1 MIIYLM
7 LVSVKIYTS
16 ENTYMD
22 TKIPDNTF
30 NRIMEGLTSSRNI
43 LINQLIKCTSKWSSL
58 TFLSFCLPNV
68 HLWLPD
74 SIAGHI
80 FVKTWKLLNDCCSC
94 TLKVWVKR
102 ESNWWWTLC
111 LYQSVRSA
119 SVSHIINDNLQLQQF
134 NTRATM

>member
-43 LINQLIKCTSKWSSL
+43 LINQLIKCTSK
-58 TFLSFCLPNV
+58 
-68 HLWLPD
+68 
-74 SIAGHI
+74 
-80 FVKTWKLLNDCCSC
+80 
-94 TLKVWVKR
+94 
-102 ESNWWWTLC
+102 
-111 LYQSVRSA
+111 
-119 SVSHIINDNLQLQQF
+119 
-134 NTRATM
+134 